1 MISVIILAALT
12 VFLYFFHKRVLK
24 NNLNRD
30 MLDYEN
36 INNESARLRAD
47 YSLLQADNSRLK
59 QALDETLALYE
70 ITKDICKT
78 LEAGQVF
85 AAFTEK
91 VKKYLGF
98 DDCKFIQSEAELS
111 AYADY
116 TALPLNIASKRIG
129 YLLTKGIKEKDR
141 EKFNILAQQFILG
154 IKRAILYQKV
164 QELSTMD
171 SLTGLF
177 TRRYWFERSNEE
189 IERSR
194 KFGYPMCCMMLDIDR
209 FKDFNDKYGHLV
221 GDAILLAV
229 SKTIRDNIRQIDL
242 VGRYGGE
249 EFTVILPETDI
260 DGAQYVAER
269 IRKTL
274 DGSLI
279 KAYDENLNVTISIGI
294 SIFPKDADN
303 LGALIDKA
311 DRALYRAK
319 ESGRNKVCVDNPQ
332 D

>member
-141 EKFNILAQQFILG
+141 EKFNILAQQ
-154 IKRAILYQKV
+154 
-164 QELSTMD
+164 
-171 SLTGLF
+171 
-177 TRRYWFERSNEE
+177 
-189 IERSR
+189 
-194 KFGYPMCCMMLDIDR
+194 
-209 FKDFNDKYGHLV
+209 
-221 GDAILLAV
+221 
-229 SKTIRDNIRQIDL
+229 
-242 VGRYGGE
+242 
-249 EFTVILPETDI
+249 
-260 DGAQYVAER
+260 
-269 IRKTL
+269 
-274 DGSLI
+274 
-279 KAYDENLNVTISIGI
+279 
-294 SIFPKDADN
+294 
-303 LGALIDKA
+303 
-311 DRALYRAK
+311 
-319 ESGRNKVCVDNPQ
+319 
-332 D
+332 